1 MGGACAAV
9 SKIISGGGSSST
21 TSKEKKNSEANKQAA
36 GTKLASQDYT
46 SPKGAVEK
54 MKDDLLMDLG
64 VKEKDVDYY
73 ARLDERQER
82 SKALVEK
89 MRDDKGD
96 RKPAKTEAVV
106 QTTPKPVAETPVVEE
121 IKPPEPPKPVAEA
134 EPLTPV
140 TEVDTT
146 TEGDKAPTQPDV
158 GAGTT
163 TALGGEEE
171 AAKLEKVAE
180 GEAEKKVAETVR
192 KGRRSTITTTPQ
204 GLLAPAPTRRRRTL
218 MGGLLS

>member
-9 SKIISGGGSSST
+9 SNIISGRGSSSSKEEKKKT
-21 TSKEKKNSEANKQAA
+21 ETVAKAAPKEDTSKSAL
-36 GTKLASQDYT
+36 T
-46 SPKGAVEK
+46 K
-54 MKDDLLMDLG
+54 MKDDLLMDIG
-64 VKEKDVDYY
+64 VKTKDADYF
-73 ARLDERQER
+73 ARLDERQEK